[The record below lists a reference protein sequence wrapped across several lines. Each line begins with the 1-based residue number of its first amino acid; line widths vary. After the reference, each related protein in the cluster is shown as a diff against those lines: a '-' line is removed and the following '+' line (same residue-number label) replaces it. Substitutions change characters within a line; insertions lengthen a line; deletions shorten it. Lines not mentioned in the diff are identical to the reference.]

1 MRHETIAEGTN
12 VMKDKQHYKALGKK
26 LPRYENGNGM
36 AQTAKKCEEHK
47 KTKSQ
52 ETREDPS
59 NNKAIV
65 ADLNLNGQN
74 IVL

>member
-1 MRHETIAEGTN
+1 MRHETIAKGTN

-26 LPRYENGNGM
+26 LSRYQNGGGM
-36 AQTAKKCEEHK
+36 AQTARKCEEHK
-47 KTKSQ
+47 TKSH

-59 NNKAIV
+59 NNRAITG
-65 ADLNLNGQN
+65 DLSLNGQN

>member
-1 MRHETIAEGTN
+1 MRHETAIAKGTN
-12 VMKDKQHYKALGKK
+12 VMKDKQDYKALGKM
-26 LPRYENGNGM
+26 LSHYENGSGM
-36 AQTAKKCEEHK
+36 AQTARKCEEH

-59 NNKAIV
+59 NNKAII

>member
-1 MRHETIAEGTN
+1 
-12 VMKDKQHYKALGKK
+12 MKDKQHYKALGKK
-26 LPRYENGNGM
+26 LLRYENRNRM
-36 AQTAKKCEEHK
+36 AQTARKFEEHN

-52 ETREDPS
+52 EMREDPS
-59 NNKAIV
+59 NNRAIT

>member
-1 MRHETIAEGTN
+1 MRHETIAKGTN

-26 LPRYENGNGM
+26 SSRYENGNGM
-36 AQTAKKCEEHK
+36 AQTARKCEEHK